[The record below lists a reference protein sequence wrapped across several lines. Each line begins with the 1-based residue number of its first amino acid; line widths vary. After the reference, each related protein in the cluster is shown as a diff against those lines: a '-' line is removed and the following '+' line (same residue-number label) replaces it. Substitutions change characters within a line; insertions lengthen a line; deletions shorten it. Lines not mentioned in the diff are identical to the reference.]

1 MRFDENV
8 MIEGSM
14 DRLNNVATQLRS
26 GGAMSSGDG
35 EARNQSMAND
45 LAGIIF
51 DLGTKAYKVSL
62 QQQDQTVV

>member
-1 MRFDENV
+1 

-14 DRLNNVATQLRS
+14 DRLHNAATQLRAGS
-26 GGAMSSGDG
+26 AMSSEDG
-35 EARNQSMAND
+35 EARGQSMAND

-62 QQQDQTVV
+62 QY